1 VTVSQQL
8 GASIGTSLLN
18 TIYAT
23 AIASYLVAHESSAR
37 LIGRAALN
45 DLAVAHGYDI
55 AFWWTCAIAAVGA
68 VVAALLLRPGP
79 LVSPAVT
86 TAETRPLTARLAVN
100 RRSNPRRHVAAQVLY
115 PIRFRRSP
123 TREGT

>member
-8 GASIGTSLLN
+8 GASIGTSLVN

-37 LIGRAALN
+37 FIGRAALN

-55 AFWWTCAIAAVGA
+55 AFRWTCAIAAGGGSRRRR
-68 VVAALLLRPGP
+68 AAAPRSAGQSGGDHCGNP
-79 LVSPAVT
+79 PAD
-86 TAETRPLTARLAVN
+86 RARHVAVN
-100 RRSNPRRHVAAQVLY
+100 RRSKPRCHVAA
-115 PIRFRRSP
+115 
-123 TREGT
+123 